1 MTREE
6 IFSVIQ
12 SNMRAIIPAVKGQ
25 EIVDAKSMRDYGAD
39 SLEMVEVVSR
49 SMKQLKIKV
58 PRAKL
63 VPVTNLKELVDVFEE
78 QAAAQQAAQAV
89 VAA

>member
-6 IFSVIQ
+6 IFTVIQ
-12 SNMRAIIPAVKGQ
+12 SNMRMIIPAIDGQ
-25 EIVDAKSMRDYGAD
+25 EITDTKSMRDYGAD

-58 PRAKL
+58 PRARL

-78 QAAAQQAAQAV
+78 EAAKQTV
-89 VAA
+89 TT

>member
-12 SNMRAIIPAVKGQ
+12 SNMRTIIASVNGQ
-25 EIVDAKSMRDYGAD
+25 EIAESKSMRDYGAD

-49 SMKQLKIKV
+49 SMKQLKIKI

-63 VPVTNLKELVDVFEE
+63 LPVSNLKELVDVFEQE
-78 QAAAQQAAQAV
+78 AATPV
-89 VAA
+89 N

>member
-1 MTREE
+1 MKRQD
-6 IFSVIQ
+6 IFEVIKSNIRMIVPSVD
-12 SNMRAIIPAVKGQ
+12 GQ
-25 EIVDAKSMRDYGAD
+25 EIEEAKSMRDYGAD

-63 VPVTNLKELVDVFEE
+63 LPVTNIKELVDVFEE
-78 QAAAQQAAQAV
+78 EAAKVAV
-89 VAA
+89 S

>member
-1 MTREE
+1 MTRQD
-6 IFSVIQ
+6 IFEVIK
-12 SNMRAIIPAVKGQ
+12 SNMRMIIPSMDGQ
-25 EIVDAKSMRDYGAD
+25 EIEETKSMRDYGAD

-63 VPVTNLKELVDVFEE
+63 LPVTNLQELLDVFEAE
-78 QAAAQQAAQAV
+78 ATKVAV
-89 VAA
+89 S

>member
-1 MTREE
+1 MSRQE

-12 SNMRAIIPAVKGQ
+12 ANMQTIIAGAQGQ
-25 EIVDAKSMRDYGAD
+25 EIVESKSMRDYGAD

-49 SMKQLKIKV
+49 SMKQLRLKV

-63 VPVTNLKELVDVFEE
+63 APVTNLKELVDVFEE
-78 QAAAQQAAQAV
+78 
-89 VAA
+89 VAAKQELTA

>member
-1 MTREE
+1 MKREE

-12 SNMRAIIPAVKGQ
+12 ANMRTIIPTINGQ

-58 PRAKL
+58 PRARL
-63 VPVTNLKELVDVFEE
+63 VPVTNLRELVDVFEE
-78 QAAAQQAAQAV
+78 ESKKQTVTA
-89 VAA
+89 